1 LKQEANGHLLK
12 PLFPE
17 INSTLVQPIS
27 TAYPLFLGTPNTAR
41 SMQVWPILVL
51 MLCHPNKLRIQMVSQ
66 SHKYASMCAHVHV
79 HTCTHTHIS
88 ILANISFHPSHPS
101 QPPTWMVSC
110 RNGRST
116 LSPITFMTSKLHAST
131 SLMWW
136 AGSFVHSRTAPKPLQ
151 TNRMGPFCTR
161 VHTTPELPPS
171 PCKGTEWVQFARACI
186 PL

>member
-1 LKQEANGHLLK
+1 MKQEANGHLLK

-79 HTCTHTHIS
+79 HTCTHTHTHKHTCQH
-88 ILANISFHPSHPS
+88 F
-101 QPPTWMVSC
+101 
-110 RNGRST
+110 
-116 LSPITFMTSKLHAST
+116 LSPLTPL
-131 SLMWW
+131 
-136 AGSFVHSRTAPKPLQ
+136 TAPHLDGVLQERPEHSVPHNLHDIEVTRQHFIDVVGRQLCPLQ
-151 TNRMGPFCTR
+151 NCPQA
-161 VHTTPELPPS
+161 PAN
-171 PCKGTEWVQFARACI
+171 K
-186 PL
+186 